1 MKLKI
6 MFGKILYKT
15 IGTILPSSASKYGG
29 NIGRGFRNKC
39 AQLIMASTGNGI
51 NVNKKSRFGQSVVI
65 GDNSSIGMNCFLQG
79 AVHLGD
85 NVMMAE
91 NVIIFTTNHRCDR
104 LDIPMCRQGTK
115 EERPVFIGDDV
126 WIGDSVI
133 ICPGV
138 KIGKGAVLG
147 AGSVI
152 RKNVPDYAVII
163 GNPAQIIRF
172 RNGAD
177 ANETNSDN

>member
-1 MKLKI
+1 MKFKVLI
-6 MFGKILYKT
+6 GKILYKT
-15 IGTILPSSASKYGG
+15 VGTALPASASNYGG
-29 NIGRGFRNKC
+29 ILGRLVRGKC
-39 AQLIMASTGNGI
+39 AGLIVASFGVNI
-51 NVNKKSRFGQSVVI
+51 NIDKKSRFGPEVTL
-65 GDNSSIGMNCFLQG
+65 GDNSGIGRNCFLQG
-79 AVHLGD
+79 TVHIGC

-91 NVIIFTTNHRCDR
+91 NVKIFTSNHSYNR

-115 EERPVFIGDDV
+115 KEKPVFIGDDV

-138 KIGKGAVLG
+138 KIGNGAVLG

-152 RKNVPDYAVII
+152 RKDVPNYAVVI
-163 GNPAQIIRF
+163 GNPAQVIRF

-177 ANETNSDN
+177 VNETDIDN